1 MNIDLK
7 GLKLAIIG
15 GNSPCKSILE
25 LMLGPGLKALD
36 IKVLVVADTLTRV
49 EGIKYANEIGIKTV
63 TDYKEVCK
71 LKSIDAILKLKNDEI
86 LSDILDKVD
95 TERISII
102 DLDEYKA
109 MAFLNFLKTE
119 EEKIQIKEKIEKGDI
134 DKQEIIKLFDQFSNR
149 IQQIAEK
156 ETKYLKVEREDLIEM
171 EKELTQ
177 IIHGSTIPTFII
189 NSEHI
194 ITHWNRACEK
204 LTGHKAYELVGTDK
218 QWVPFRSAKRPTMAD
233 VIVGGMSEMEVS
245 KYYGS
250 SWRKSSLID
259 EAYEAEEYFPH
270 LGGDGRWIFFT
281 AAPIK
286 SPDGKVIG
294 AIETL
299 NDLTEDKKTQEE
311 LELQDQELST
321 LYEKYKKSEEK
332 YRSLFNNNPN
342 PIFIIDR
349 RTLEILDVNHRTEEQ
364 YGYKKSEIF
373 GISFLEIGDE
383 SDETIKQGL
392 VGLPENEAIL
402 FTKKK
407 HYREDGSSFFVNIKV
422 VNATYSHRDV
432 LIASA
437 TDITESVEKETQ
449 LIQAGKL
456 ATLGTMAA
464 GMAHEINQPLNV
476 IQICADLILKLI
488 NKGHDIP
495 NDELVI
501 MANDIIDNVARAAG
515 VIKHVRDFA
524 RQSERDLKKLVINDP
539 IQDVFKVLGHQLT
552 VHSVKV
558 KLELDPDLPEIRAEH
573 NRLEQVFIN
582 LVTNAIDSM
591 DEKAES
597 EGGAA
602 EKLLKIKTY
611 AEDNTVVTEVSDTGL
626 GMTEEVK
633 RKIFEPF
640 FTTKETG
647 KGTGLGT
654 SISFGIIKDYSG
666 TIDIESEFGEGAT
679 FIIKF
684 PTIEEGMN
692 HVSQ

>member
-1 MNIDLK
+1 MIIDLK

-15 GNSPCKSILE
+15 GNSPCKQILE
-25 LMLGPGLKALD
+25 ILLGPGLKELD
-36 IKVLVVADTLTRV
+36 PKVIVVADTLTRV
-49 EGIKYANEIGIKTV
+49 EGIQYAREKGIFT
-63 TDYKEVCK
+63 TMDYDEVCK
-71 LKSIDAILKLKNDEI
+71 LSDMDVILKLKNDEI
-86 LSDILDKVD
+86 LSCILEKVN
-95 TERISII
+95 TEHVSII
-102 DLDEYKA
+102 DLDAYRA
-109 MAFLNFLKTE
+109 TSFLNFLKSE
-119 EEKIQIKEKIEKGDI
+119 EERLKIKRTIQSDEI
-134 DKQEIIKLFDQFSNR
+134 DKSEIVKLFDQFTATIKENAEEENR
-149 IQQIAEK
+149 
-156 ETKYLKVEREDLIEM
+156 YLKDEREDLIEM
-171 EKELTQ
+171 EKELFQ
-177 IIHGSTIPTFII
+177 IIQGSMIPTFII
-189 NSEHI
+189 NNEHI
-194 ITHWNRACEK
+194 ITHWNWACEK
-204 LTGHKAYELVGTDK
+204 LTGHNAYELVGTDR

-233 VIVGGMSEMEVS
+233 VIVGEMSEQEVS

-250 SWRKSSLID
+250 SWRKSGLIN
-259 EAYEAEEYFPH
+259 EAYEAEEFFPH
-270 LGGDGRWIFFT
+270 IGENGKWIFFT

-286 SPDGKVIG
+286 SPDGKVMG

-299 NDLTEDKKTQEE
+299 KDITEDKKTQEE
-311 LELQDQELST
+311 LELQDKELST
-321 LYEKYKKSEEK
+321 LYDKYKKSEEK

-349 RTLEILDVNHRTEEQ
+349 QTLEILDVNHRVEED
-364 YGYKKSEIF
+364 YGYIKPECL
-373 GISFLEIGDE
+373 GTPFLEIGDT
-383 SDETIKQGL
+383 SDETIKEGL
-392 VGLPENEAIL
+392 EGLAVNKSIL

-407 HYREDGSSFFVNIKV
+407 HFKKDKTSFFVNIKV
-422 VNATYSHRDV
+422 VNAIYSHRDV

-476 IQICADLILKLI
+476 IQICSDLILKMI
-488 NKGHDIP
+488 KKGVRIP
-495 NDELVI
+495 DDELTM

-524 RQSERDLKKLVINDP
+524 RQSERDLKKMVINDP
-539 IQDVFKVLGHQLT
+539 INDVFKVLGHQLS

-558 KLELDPDLPEIRAEH
+558 EVDLDPEIPEIRAEH

-591 DEKAES
+591 DER
-597 EGGAA
+597 A
-602 EKLLKIKTY
+602 EKEEGPIEKILEIKTY
-611 AEDNTVVTEVSDTGL
+611 AQKKWVITKVSDTGI
-626 GMTEEVK
+626 GMTNEVK

-654 SISFGIIKDYSG
+654 SISFGIIRDYGG
-666 TIDIESEFGEGAT
+666 TIDILSEYGKGAT

-684 PTIEEGMN
+684 PAIE
-692 HVSQ
+692 